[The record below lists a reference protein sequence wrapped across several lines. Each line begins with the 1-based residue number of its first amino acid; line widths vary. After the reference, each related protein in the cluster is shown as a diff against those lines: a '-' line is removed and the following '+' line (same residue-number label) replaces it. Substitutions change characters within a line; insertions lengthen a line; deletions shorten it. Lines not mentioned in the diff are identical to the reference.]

1 MRLWCA
7 GILCLAALLP
17 AGCNEEQK
25 TADANRKKLDTEL
38 VNTVNNLQVE
48 NAIVTQHTL
57 YPYHFVTGGA
67 GLNDLGRRDLMV
79 LARHYQENPGALN
92 VRRGETDEALYKA
105 RVAQVQKRL
114 KEAGVDVGRMTIAD
128 GMPGGPGMPSEAI
141 VTVKPKVTGGSS
153 TTGGGSSGRSS
164 SGSITR

>member
-7 GILCLAALLP
+7 GVICLAGVLL
-17 AGCNEEQK
+17 AGCEEEQ
-25 TADANRKKLDTEL
+25 AARKNQKNLDVEL
-38 VNTVNNLQVE
+38 VNTLNNIQVE

-67 GLNDLGRRDLMV
+67 GLNDLGQRDLMV
-79 LARHYQENPGALN
+79 LARHYKEQPGALN
-92 VRRGETDEALYKA
+92 VRQSETRAELYSA
-105 RVAQVQKRL
+105 RVAQVQSRL
-114 KEAGVDVGRMTIAD
+114 KEAGVDVGRMTISD

-141 VTVKPKVTGGSS
+141 LTTTPKVTSGDS
-153 TTGGGSSGRSS
+153 TTGSGSGSSGSS